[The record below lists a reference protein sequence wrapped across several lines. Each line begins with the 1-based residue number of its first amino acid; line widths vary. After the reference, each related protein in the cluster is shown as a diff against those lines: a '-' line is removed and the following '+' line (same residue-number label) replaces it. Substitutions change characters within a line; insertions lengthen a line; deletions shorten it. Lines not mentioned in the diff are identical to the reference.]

1 MLQFKILFKGYV
13 VMKYLTLI
21 SIIILSFLSTSF
33 NDHFYLVNFVFL
45 EFESTNINDFIL
57 YEYDEDFL
65 LKIDKKE
72 VQNKFEYELKKTK
85 IKHYS
90 LEIIKKEE
98 CLDIIVETKLL
109 KKNKIY
115 CLYRNEGGVDDEN

>member
-1 MLQFKILFKGYV
+1 MILF
-13 VMKYLTLI
+13 
-21 SIIILSFLSTSF
+21 
-33 NDHFYLVNFVFL
+33 
-45 EFESTNINDFIL
+45 L

-109 KKNKIY
+109 KKIKFIAYIEMKEEWMMKTKTFSLITIINLINISFLILCFDNISLMILLLVVSIITNYFCYVKIKKV
-115 CLYRNEGGVDDEN
+115 LLK

>member
-1 MLQFKILFKGYV
+1 
-13 VMKYLTLI
+13 MKYLTLI